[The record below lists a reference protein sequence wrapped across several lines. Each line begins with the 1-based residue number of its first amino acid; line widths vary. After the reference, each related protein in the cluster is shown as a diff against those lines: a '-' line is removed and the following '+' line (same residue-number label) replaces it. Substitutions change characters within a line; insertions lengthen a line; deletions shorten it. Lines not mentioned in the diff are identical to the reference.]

1 MNRIGKKLPLLAC
14 LFAIGLAPV
23 AEARKKDRHGWHEQW
38 ENRRD
43 ARRAGVIAGAVASGI
58 ASSAAKSNANRDY
71 DECMRNIAA
80 YGYGGDAAYR
90 DPGRTYYS
98 QQAGYSC
105 EIQRYEARADA
116 RRAAHRTGVV
126 AGAVAYGIV
135 RD

>member
-1 MNRIGKKLPLLAC
+1 MNRTAKHVMLWAC
-14 LFAIGLAPV
+14 LFAVGVAPP
-23 AEARKKDRHGWHEQW
+23 AEARKKKHHSWHEQW

-43 ARRAGVIAGAVASGI
+43 ARRAGVIAGTVASGI
-58 ASSAAKSNANRDY
+58 ASSAAKSKANRDY
-71 DECMRNIAA
+71 EECMRNVAA
-80 YGYGGDAAYR
+80 YGYGGDPAYY
-90 DPGRTYYS
+90 DPNRVYHS

-116 RRAAHRTGVV
+116 RRSAHRTGVV